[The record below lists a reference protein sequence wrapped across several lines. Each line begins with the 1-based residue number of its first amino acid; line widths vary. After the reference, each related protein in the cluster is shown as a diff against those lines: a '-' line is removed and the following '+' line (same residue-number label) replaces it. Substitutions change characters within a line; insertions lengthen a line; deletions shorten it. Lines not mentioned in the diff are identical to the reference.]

1 MNEFKKFKNR
11 NKKPVTKLFFWS
23 TLKVLLAWE
32 KKKKKIYLG
41 TTYDITEDNLGRL
54 TYKDYLCMIAVEL
67 LSAKTAC
74 NGYKPDVV

>member
-32 KKKKKIYLG
+32 KKKKIYLG

-54 TYKDYLCMIAVEL
+54 TYKDYLCMIDVEL